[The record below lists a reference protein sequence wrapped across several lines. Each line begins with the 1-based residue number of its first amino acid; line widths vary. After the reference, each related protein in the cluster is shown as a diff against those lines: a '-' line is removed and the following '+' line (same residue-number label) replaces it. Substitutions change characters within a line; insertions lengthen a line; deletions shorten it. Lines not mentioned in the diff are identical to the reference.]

1 MAVFLDLIKFVKM
14 KTCKIVLLN
23 TITLTSLEDLLHKY
37 RAKLQDF
44 RIITT
49 LTFKF
54 LILFSH
60 QVDRSLLNK
69 TNNLEIRFYFSL
81 LIKVNKDLKSKKLN
95 LKEESQNS
103 LEEKLKWSL
112 KNND

>member
-14 KTCKIVLLN
+14 KTCKTVQSK
-23 TITLTSLEDLLHKY
+23 TTTLTSLEDNSHKY
-37 RAKLQDF
+37 RAKLPDL

-60 QVDRSLLNK
+60 QVDKSLLNK
-69 TNNLEIRFYFSL
+69 TNNLEIQLYFSL
-81 LIKVNKDLKSKKLN
+81 LIKVHKIFKPKKLN
-95 LKEESQNS
+95 LKEESQIS
-103 LEEKLKWSL
+103 LEEKLK
-112 KNND
+112 

>member
-14 KTCKIVLLN
+14 TTIKKVQKKTTT
-23 TITLTSLEDLLHKY
+23 TIPSPEDNLHKY
-37 RAKLQDF
+37 RAKLPDF

-60 QVDRSLLNK
+60 QVDKSLLNK
-69 TNNLEIRFYFSL
+69 TNNLEIQLYFSL
-81 LIKVNKDLKSKKLN
+81 LIK
-95 LKEESQNS
+95 
-103 LEEKLKWSL
+103 
-112 KNND
+112 NNQSA